1 MSRVLNAEGAD
12 NGLDVGVS
20 LLTFGLLPQRVL
32 LHGEAGD
39 PDPGMRPRPHPQD
52 LRRLSFSSQDM
63 TFPPPFFDFGEKDCI
78 QLTHFVPPSNDSKG
92 EEGGD
97 EDLVLNNVRTVRTPQ
112 TQAAPSN
119 LTLSSPAEHREG

>member
-32 LHGEAGD
+32 LHGEAAD
-39 PDPGMRPRPHPQD
+39 RDPGMRPRPHPQD
-52 LRRLSFSSQDM
+52 LRRLSFSSQDT
-63 TFPPPFFDFGEKDCI
+63 TFPSPCFDFGEKDCI

-92 EEGGD
+92 EGGGD

>member
-20 LLTFGLLPQRVL
+20 LLTFGLLPQRVR
-32 LHGEAGD
+32 LHGEVGD

-63 TFPPPFFDFGEKDCI
+63 TFPSPCFDFGEKVSRYLRS
-78 QLTHFVPPSNDSKG
+78 QNDKIS
-92 EEGGD
+92 
-97 EDLVLNNVRTVRTPQ
+97 VLYIN
-112 TQAAPSN
+112 
-119 LTLSSPAEHREG
+119 

>member
-39 PDPGMRPRPHPQD
+39 PDPGNEATP
-52 LRRLSFSSQDM
+52 SS
-63 TFPPPFFDFGEKDCI
+63 TR
-78 QLTHFVPPSNDSKG
+78 PPSTVLQQPGHDLPLALLRLRGEGQQIFAFSK
-92 EEGGD
+92 
-97 EDLVLNNVRTVRTPQ
+97 
-112 TQAAPSN
+112 
-119 LTLSSPAEHREG
+119 